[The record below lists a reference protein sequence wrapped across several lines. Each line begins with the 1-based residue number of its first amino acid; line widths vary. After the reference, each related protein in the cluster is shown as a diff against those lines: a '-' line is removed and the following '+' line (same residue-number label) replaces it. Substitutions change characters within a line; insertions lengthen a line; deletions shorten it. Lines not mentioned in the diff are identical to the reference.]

1 MTPIVNAVS
10 AREPRAPL
18 DSAGIVRP
26 LTPVKVIRSVME
38 DAGKILNIA
47 VRLFN
52 GIVIQV
58 EVFFYGMPPR

>member
-1 MTPIVNAVS
+1 MTPNGNA
-10 AREPRAPL
+10 AFAQEPRSPL

-26 LTPVKVIRSVME
+26 LTPVKAIRSVME
-38 DAGKILNIA
+38 YAGKILYIG

>member
-1 MTPIVNAVS
+1 MTPNGTAVC
-10 AREPRAPL
+10 AREPRASL

-26 LTPVKVIRSVME
+26 LTPVKAIRSVME
-38 DAGKILNIA
+38 DAGKIFYIA

-58 EVFFYGMPPR
+58 EIFFNGMPPR